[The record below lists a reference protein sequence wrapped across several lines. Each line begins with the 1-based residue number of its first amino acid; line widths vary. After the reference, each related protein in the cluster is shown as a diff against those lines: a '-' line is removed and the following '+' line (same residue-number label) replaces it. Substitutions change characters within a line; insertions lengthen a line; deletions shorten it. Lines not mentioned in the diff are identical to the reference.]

1 VWIITTWEHISPE
14 VKVKGFNKCF
24 ISNSMDDTDNVIL
37 WNGGKEDGNVRSDCE
52 EGKVLTVKMER
63 VTLIG

>member
-1 VWIITTWEHISPE
+1 VWIITTWQHISPE
-14 VKVKGFNKCF
+14 VKVKGFNKCC
-24 ISNSMDDTDNVIL
+24 ISNSMDETDNVIL

-52 EGKVLTVKMER
+52 GGKVLTVKMER